1 MALSPGT
8 RIGAYEVTGL
18 IGAGGM
24 GEVYRARDS
33 RLQRDVAIKVLPDLF
48 ASDPERLARLERE
61 AQVLASLTHPNI
73 GHIYGLEDLP
83 AEAGPRGR
91 ALILELI
98 EGPTLADRI
107 VEGAIPVGDAIAI
120 AKQIADALDTAHLNG
135 IVHRDLKP
143 ANIKVRDDG
152 TVKVLDFGLAKLTD
166 SPSAALQSP
175 TSIPSMS
182 PTMSAAFTGAG
193 MILGT
198 AAYMAPEQARGRAVD
213 KRVDVWAL
221 GCVLF
226 EMLTGKRAFDGTDAT
241 EMIAAVVRGEPE
253 WPLLPKDSTPRLRT
267 LLERCLAKDPARRFR
282 DVGDVRYELDRVLE
296 PPPVEKAAP
305 AARAPLW
312 LRALPYAAALLVG
325 AGITGYVVSA
335 LRPEPTRPIA
345 RFSVVLPEDQRFTNT
360 GRHLV
365 AISRDGAR
373 IAYSA
378 NNQIFVRTIDQLEPV
393 PVRGTAGDGN
403 SSGRNAF
410 FSPDGQWLG
419 FWQDGEIKKVPV
431 NGGAPVTLCAAM
443 APPWGARWE
452 PDNTILFGQ
461 NSDSGQGI
469 FRVSGNGGTPELL
482 VKATESGTLH
492 GPQMLPGG
500 RAVLFTQGVQGSSWD
515 QAQIAVE
522 SLDTHT
528 RKVVVNGGTD
538 ARYLSSG
545 HIVYVVEGSLFAVPF
560 NIDSLETT
568 GGPVPL
574 VEGIPQ
580 ASANFTGAAHFDV
593 AASGS
598 LIYASGL
605 GAVEARTLVWV
616 DRSGKEEPLGVP
628 SRAYV
633 YPRISPDGTRVALDV
648 RDEMRDVW
656 IWDLARKTLTRL
668 TLDPDLTRLP
678 IWTDANRVVFT
689 VSKDGQSGS
698 SIRMQ
703 AADGSAPSQSLLD
716 DAKMGWLVTSA
727 SPDGTRLLV
736 SQNNSP
742 YDIGVFTTGATPS
755 VTMLLAEP
763 FNEFNGELS
772 PDGRWLAFQSN
783 ETGRAE
789 IYVRP
794 FPNVSGS
801 RTQISTGGGTRPV
814 WSRDGR
820 EMFYLWQTAMMAVP
834 VQTTPV
840 FKAGA
845 PQVLFKG
852 DYSAPLV
859 GRTFDVSPDG
869 KKFLMLKAA
878 PEVKAPAQ
886 SSIIVVQN
894 WIEELKRR
902 VPVP

>member
-1 MALSPGT
+1 MSLSPGT

-33 RLQRDVAIKVLPDLF
+33 RLQRDVAVKVLPDLF

-83 AEAGPRGR
+83 ADAGPRGR
-91 ALILELI
+91 ALILELV

-107 VEGAIPVGDAIAI
+107 AEGAIPVSDAIAL
-120 AKQIADALDTAHLNG
+120 ARQIADALDTAHLNG

-143 ANIKVRDDG
+143 ANIKVREDG
-152 TVKVLDFGLAKLTD
+152 TVKVLDFGLAKFTEN
-166 SPSAALQSP
+166 PSAGLQSP

-193 MILGT
+193 VILGT

-213 KRVDVWAL
+213 KRVDVWAF

-226 EMLTGKRAFDGTDAT
+226 EMLTGKRTFDGTDAT

-253 WPLLPKDSTPRLRT
+253 WPLLPAAATPRLRT
-267 LLERCLAKDPARRFR
+267 LLERCLAKDPNRRLR
-282 DVGDVRYELDRVLE
+282 DIGDVRYELERALE
-296 PPPVEKAAP
+296 QPAAEKAAP
-305 AARAPLW
+305 AARPPFW
-312 LRALPYAAALLVG
+312 PSALTYAAALIVG
-325 AGITGYVVSA
+325 GGVAGYAVWT
-335 LRPEPTRPIA
+335 LRPEPVRPLA
-345 RFSVVLPEDQRFTNT
+345 RFSVVLPEGQRFTNT

-365 AISRDGAR
+365 AVSPDGTR

-378 NNQIFVRTIDQLEPV
+378 NNQVFMRAIEQLEPV
-393 PVRGTAGDGN
+393 PVRGTAGEGN
-403 SSGRNAF
+403 GSGRNPF

-431 NGGAPVTLCAAM
+431 GGGAPVMLCAAM
-443 APPWGARWE
+443 SPPWGARWE
-452 PDNTILFGQ
+452 SDNTILFGQ
-461 NSDSGQGI
+461 NSGESQGI
-469 FRVSGNGGTPELL
+469 FQVSGNGGKPELL
-482 VKATESGTLH
+482 VKSGDAGALH

-500 RAVLFTQGVQGSSWD
+500 RAVLFTQIARGAIWD
-515 QAQIAVE
+515 QGQIAVE

-538 ARYLSSG
+538 ARYLPTG
-545 HIVYVVEGSLFAVPF
+545 HIVYVVDGSLFAVPF
-560 NIDSLETT
+560 DVDSLETT

-580 ASANFTGAAHFDV
+580 AAANFTGAAHFDV

-598 LIYASGL
+598 LVYAAGL
-605 GAVEARTLVWV
+605 GSSEARTLVWV

-628 SRAYV
+628 PRAYT
-633 YPRISPDGTRVALDV
+633 YPRLSPDGTRVALDI
-648 RDEMRDVW
+648 RDEMRDIW

-668 TLDPDLTRLP
+668 TVDSDLTRLP
-678 IWTDANRVVFT
+678 IWIDAQRVVFT
-689 VSKDGQSGS
+689 VTKDGQAGS
-698 SIRMQ
+698 SVRVQ
-703 AADGSAPSQSLLD
+703 AADGSAPSQSLMD
-716 DAKMGWLVTSA
+716 DAKRKWLASAA
-727 SPDGTRLLV
+727 SPDGTRILV
-736 SQNNSP
+736 SPDAAP
-742 YDIGVFTTGATPS
+742 YDIGVFTIGATPS
-755 VTMLLAEP
+755 VTMLLGAP
-763 FNEFNGELS
+763 SNEVNGEVS

-783 ETGRAE
+783 ETGRGE

-794 FPNVSGS
+794 FPEVSGS
-801 RTQISTGGGTRPV
+801 RAQVSTDGGVRPA

-820 EMFYLWQTAMMAVP
+820 EMFYLWQGAMMAVP
-834 VQTTPV
+834 VQTTPG
-840 FKAGA
+840 FKAGT

-852 DYSAPLV
+852 DYLAPQN
-859 GRTFDVSPDG
+859 GRTYDVSPDG
-869 KKFLMLKAA
+869 KRFLMIKAGPETEA
-878 PEVKAPAQ
+878 PVEA
-886 SSIIVVQN
+886 SIVVVQN
-894 WIEELKRR
+894 WLEELKRR

>member
-24 GEVYRARDS
+24 GEVYRARDP
-33 RLQRDVAIKVLPDLF
+33 RLQRDVAVKVLPDLF
-48 ASDPERLARLERE
+48 ASNPERLARLERE

-83 AEAGPRGR
+83 AEPGPRGR

-107 VEGAIPVGDAIAI
+107 VEGAIPVADAIAI
-120 AKQIADALDTAHLNG
+120 ARQIADALDTAHLNG

-143 ANIKVRDDG
+143 ANIKVREDG
-152 TVKVLDFGLAKLTD
+152 TVKVLDFGLAKLTEG
-166 SPSAALQSP
+166 PSAGLQSP

-213 KRVDVWAL
+213 KRVDVWAF

-226 EMLTGKRAFDGTDAT
+226 EMLTGRRAFDGTDAT

-253 WPLLPKDSTPRLRT
+253 WSLLPSETTPRLRT
-267 LLERCLAKDPARRFR
+267 LLERCLAKDPNRRLR
-282 DVGDVRYELDRVLE
+282 DIGDVRYELDRALE
-296 PPPVEKAAP
+296 QPSVEDTAP
-305 AARAPLW
+305 AARPPFW
-312 LRALPYAAALLVG
+312 LRTLPYAAALLVG
-325 AGITGYVVSA
+325 GGIAGSIVWA

-345 RFSVVLPEDQRFTNT
+345 RFSMVLPEDQQFTNT

-365 AISRDGAR
+365 AISHDGTR

-378 NNQIFVRTIDQLEPV
+378 NNQIFIRAIDQLEPV
-393 PVRGTAGDGN
+393 AVRGTSGEGN
-403 SSGRNAF
+403 ASGRNPF

-419 FWQDGEIKKVPV
+419 FWQDGEFKKVPV

-452 PDNTILFGQ
+452 SDNTILFGQ
-461 NSDSGQGI
+461 NSTSGQGI
-469 FRVSGNGGTPELL
+469 FRVSGDGGMPELL
-482 VKATESGTLH
+482 VKAGETGAVH

-500 RAVLFTQGVQGSSWD
+500 RAVLFTQAVRGATWD

-528 RKVVVNGGTD
+528 RKVVVSGGTD
-538 ARYLSSG
+538 ARYVSTG
-545 HIVYVVEGSLFAVPF
+545 HIVYVVDGSLFAVPF
-560 NIDSLETT
+560 DVDSLETT

-580 ASANFTGAAHFDV
+580 APANFTGAAHFDIS
-593 AASGS
+593 ASGT
-598 LIYASGL
+598 LVYAAGL
-605 GAVEARTLVWV
+605 GTTEARALVWV
-616 DRSGKEEPLGVP
+616 DRSGKEEPLGAAP
-628 SRAYV
+628 RAYV
-633 YPRISPDGTRVALDV
+633 YPRISPDGTRVALDI
-648 RDEMRDVW
+648 RDEMRDIW

-668 TLDPDLTRLP
+668 TLDPDLSRLP
-678 IWTDANRVVFT
+678 VWLDAQRVAFT
-689 VSKDGQSGS
+689 VTKGGQPGS
-698 SIRMQ
+698 SVRSQ
-703 AADGSAPSQSLLD
+703 VADGSSPSQPLLD
-716 DAKMGWLVTSA
+716 DAKTAWMVTSS

-736 SQNNSP
+736 SQATTPN
-742 YDIGVFTTGATPS
+742 DIGVVTVGATPG
-755 VTMLLAEP
+755 VTRLLAQP
-763 FNEFNGELS
+763 FNESNADIS
-772 PDGRWLAFQSN
+772 PDGRWLAYQSN
-783 ETGRAE
+783 ETGRNE

-801 RTQISTGGGTRPV
+801 RTQVSTDGGTRAA

-820 EMFYLWQTAMMAVP
+820 ELFYIWQDAMMVVP
-834 VQTTPV
+834 VQTTPG
-840 FKAGA
+840 FKAGT
-845 PQVLFKG
+845 PQALFKG
-852 DYSAPLV
+852 DYLAPQT

-869 KKFLMLKAA
+869 KRFLMIKAA
-878 PEVKAPAQ
+878 PEAGAPAQ
-886 SSIIVVQN
+886 TSIVVVQN
-894 WIEELKRR
+894 WLEELKRR
-902 VPVP
+902 VTIR

>member
-33 RLQRDVAIKVLPDLF
+33 RLQRDVAVKVLPDLF

-73 GHIYGLEDLP
+73 GHIYGLEDLS
-83 AEAGPRGR
+83 ADAGPRGR

-107 VEGAIPVGDAIAI
+107 VEGTIPVVDAIAI

-152 TVKVLDFGLAKLTD
+152 TVKVLDFGLAKLIEG
-166 SPSAALQSP
+166 PSAGLQSP

-193 MILGT
+193 VILGT
-198 AAYMAPEQARGRAVD
+198 AAYMAPEQARGRPVD
-213 KRVDVWAL
+213 KRVDIWAF

-253 WPLLPKDSTPRLRT
+253 WSLLPNGTTPRLRT
-267 LLERCLAKDPARRFR
+267 LLERCLAKDPGRRLR
-282 DVGDVRYELDRVLE
+282 DIGDVRYELERVLE
-296 PPPVEKAAP
+296 QPPVEKP
-305 AARAPLW
+305 ATVGRSPFW
-312 LRALPYAAALLVG
+312 QSALLYAAALLAG
-325 AGITGYVVSA
+325 AGIAGYGVWT
-335 LRPEPTRPIA
+335 LRQEPARLMA
-345 RFSVVLPEDQRFTNT
+345 RFSVMLPADQQFTNT
-360 GRHLV
+360 GRHVV
-365 AISRDGAR
+365 AISPDGSR

-378 NNQIFVRTIDQLEPV
+378 NNQLFMRAIDQLEPV
-393 PVRGTAGDGN
+393 PVRGTSGVGN
-403 SSGRNAF
+403 GSGRNPF

-431 NGGAPVTLCAAM
+431 NGGAPVTVSAAM

-452 PDNTILFGQ
+452 SDNTILFGQ
-461 NSDSGQGI
+461 NSNSGQGI
-469 FRVSGNGGTPELL
+469 LRVSGDGGMPELL
-482 VKATESGTLH
+482 VKSEEGGALH

-500 RAVLFTQGVQGSSWD
+500 RAVLFTQILRGTSWD

-538 ARYLSSG
+538 ARYLPTG

-560 NIDSLETT
+560 DVASLETT

-574 VEGIPQ
+574 IEGIPQ
-580 ASANFTGAAHFDV
+580 SPVNLTGAAHFDV
-593 AASGS
+593 AGNGS
-598 LIYASGL
+598 LVYAAGL
-605 GAVEARTLVWV
+605 GSAEARTLVWV
-616 DRSGKEEPLGVP
+616 DRSGKEEPLGVAP
-628 SRAYV
+628 RAYV
-633 YPRISPDGTRVALDV
+633 YPRVSPDGTRVALDV
-648 RDEMRDVW
+648 RDEMRDIW

-668 TLDPDLTRLP
+668 TTDPDLTRLP
-678 IWTDANRVVFT
+678 VWIDTQRLAFT
-689 VSKDGQSGS
+689 VSKDDRGS
-698 SIRMQ
+698 SIRTQ
-703 AADGSAPSQSLLD
+703 PADGSTASQSLLD
-716 DAKMGWLVTSA
+716 SAEMGWFVTSA
-727 SPDGTRLLV
+727 SPDGKQLLV
-736 SQNNSP
+736 SQTAAP
-742 YDIGVFTTGATPS
+742 YDIGVFTIGATS
-755 VTMLLAEP
+755 SITMLLAEP
-763 FNEFNGELS
+763 YNEHNGEIS